1 MMKKLFLFIL
11 SLTLLFTEAFAQDE
25 HPIKKLLQEQT
36 EAWNKGD
43 LEAFMQTYWESDSLL
58 FVSKNGVIRGW
69 KNTLE
74 NYKKSYPDI
83 EAMGQLTFDLIEIK
97 TLSPQSYFVVGKWML
112 AKKVGDFSGYYTL
125 LIRKING
132 QWKIV
137 ADHSS

>member
-1 MMKKLFLFIL
+1 MMKKLFFFIL